1 MTTVVVGV
9 YENAQKMR
17 SLQRVIAMREK
28 VYTQRVANG
37 YMSQKEA
44 EYEIDIMRAIL
55 KDYEP

>member
-9 YENAQKMR
+9 YENAQKTR
-17 SLQRVIAMREK
+17 AIRRELALRERVYAK
-28 VYTQRVANG
+28 RVAQGIMN
-37 YMSQKEA
+37 QKEA